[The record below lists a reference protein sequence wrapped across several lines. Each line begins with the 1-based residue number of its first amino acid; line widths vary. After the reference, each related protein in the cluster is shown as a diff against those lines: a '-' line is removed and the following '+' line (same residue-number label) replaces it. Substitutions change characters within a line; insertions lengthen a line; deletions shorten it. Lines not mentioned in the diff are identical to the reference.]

1 MLGQIL
7 SALLPAIST
16 IMLGY
21 FAAWHHDFSQ
31 DEVPTLNRMV
41 MAYALPLALFV
52 GVFGAGREDLLTD
65 IPLLVFFLIAFLSS
79 VISTVRQLIFPSRL
93 AASSW

>member
-1 MLGQIL
+1 
-7 SALLPAIST
+7 
-16 IMLGY
+16 
-21 FAAWHHDFSQ
+21 
-31 DEVPTLNRMV
+31 MV

-79 VISTVRQLIFPSRL
+79 VISTVRPLIFPSRL